1 MKDCSKSASPMQ
13 RFEAF
18 VQAILLVSKSD
29 VLKAAAEEKRK
40 NMRKRAAKNR
50 KTKSSQ

>member
-1 MKDCSKSASPMQ
+1 MKDCSKSTSPMQ